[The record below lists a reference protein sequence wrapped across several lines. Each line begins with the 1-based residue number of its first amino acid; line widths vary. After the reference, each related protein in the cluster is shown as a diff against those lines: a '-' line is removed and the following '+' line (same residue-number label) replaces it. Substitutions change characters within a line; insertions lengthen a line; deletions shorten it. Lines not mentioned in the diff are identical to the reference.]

1 MKAIY
6 FGKFR
11 FTPMI
16 ISQIKFET
24 LVWRLIKDLAQN
36 LLWARVEVEQ
46 IPNVSCEGDSKLATA
61 IT

>member
-16 ISQIKFET
+16 ISPIKFET

-36 LLWARVEVEQ
+36 LL
-46 IPNVSCEGDSKLATA
+46 
-61 IT
+61 